1 MWGGVVSLV
10 RQGLRR
16 RRPRRRTARVVDE
29 GAAAA
34 AAAEAAGATAGGDL
48 EMMAPREGLAAA
60 PGRALLARAVLAMAR
75 GAVVGMD
82 DDGEEVGGAGAEE
95 AWAAASGWRP
105 ARAGG
110 EVGHLMARESLRY
123 VIYA

>member
-10 RQGLRR
+10 RLGLR

-34 AAAEAAGATAGGDL
+34 AAEATAGDL
-48 EMMAPREGLAAA
+48 VMMPPREGRAAA
-60 PGRALLARAVLAMAR
+60 PGALLARAVMAMAR
-75 GAVVGMD
+75 GAVGL
-82 DDGEEVGGAGAEE
+82 DGGGGGGAEE
-95 AWAAASGWRP
+95 AWEAASGWRP
-105 ARAGG
+105 VRAGD

>member
-10 RQGLRR
+10 RQGLR

-34 AAAEAAGATAGGDL
+34 AAAEATGGDL
-48 EMMAPREGLAAA
+48 VMMPPREGLAAA
-60 PGRALLARAVLAMAR
+60 PGALLARAVMAMAR
-75 GAVVGMD
+75 GAVGL
-82 DDGEEVGGAGAEE
+82 DGGGAEE
-95 AWAAASGWRP
+95 AWEAASGWR
-105 ARAGG
+105 AVRAGD